1 MTVESK
7 SAQPAGKPETF
18 KAERVLAPDRPVFYS
33 NSVFV
38 IANQWDVQL
47 NFGFTTEMEPGKFAN
62 VEKVVVILTP
72 EHAVKLVDALKRT
85 TDAYQASNGPIRD
98 IKIVEMPPSQ

>member
-1 MTVESK
+1 MTIESK
-7 SAQPAGKPETF
+7 SAQLAGKTETY

-47 NFGFTTEMEPGKFAN
+47 NFGFTTEIEPGKFAN
-62 VEKVVVILTP
+62 VEKVIVVLTP
-72 EHAVKLVDALKRT
+72 EHAVKLLDALKRT
-85 TDAYQASNGPIRD
+85 TDAYQANNGPIRD
-98 IKIVEMPPSQ
+98 IKIVELPPGR